1 MSFSLKQVSFML
13 NFTKGHSA
21 PLKLKENIALN
32 CSINRDL
39 IDCLV
44 SQVSEQLKCFHV
56 CVQTTLTNLSIW
68 HFQSSQLASTDT
80 RFLRKV
86 EKNISNFCSNCI
98 SQTCDVY

>member
-1 MSFSLKQVSFML
+1 ML

-44 SQVSEQLKCFHV
+44 S
-56 CVQTTLTNLSIW
+56 
-68 HFQSSQLASTDT
+68 
-80 RFLRKV
+80 
-86 EKNISNFCSNCI
+86 
-98 SQTCDVY
+98 